1 MNADDFEKRLQR
13 QSMRP
18 IPREWRREILDAARR
33 AGDPQRSTL
42 RSKAA
47 AEDGATS
54 KPQTTS
60 WRREL
65 LWPCPQAWAGLT
77 AVWAVILFLNAVSR
91 EPVQVVTTPRR
102 PPGRDVLRAWKER
115 ERMLAELASLPGPA
129 EPPKPFAPRPRSE
142 IAHGSAAV

>member
-1 MNADDFEKRLQR
+1 MKPDEFERRLER
-13 QSMRP
+13 QP
-18 IPREWRREILDAARR
+18 LREIPAGWREEILGTAHAACPGSRR
-33 AGDPQRSTL
+33 APHYRS
-42 RSKAA
+42 RV
-47 AEDGATS
+47 
-54 KPQTTS
+54 P
-60 WRREL
+60 WWREL

-77 AVWAVILFLNAVSR
+77 AVWAVTLFLNAVSR

-142 IAHGSAAV
+142 IAQGSAPV

>member
-1 MNADDFEKRLQR
+1 MKPDEFERRLER
-13 QSMRP
+13 QP
-18 IPREWRREILDAARR
+18 LREIPAGWREEILGAAHAASPASPGFPR
-33 AGDPQRSTL
+33 ATHHGSR
-42 RSKAA
+42 A
-47 AEDGATS
+47 
-54 KPQTTS
+54 S
-60 WRREL
+60 WWREL

-142 IAHGSAAV
+142 IAQGSAAV